1 MHEKMDSSADEN
13 PVQTINYYRT
23 KSIKISKF
31 LSKYLIKSS
40 LNFYSFEHML
50 LHKLIK
56 IIVSTYIL
64 KIQTTKQIMKAFLI
78 PFIKR
83 F

>member
-1 MHEKMDSSADEN
+1 MHEKIDSCTDEN
-13 PVQTINYYRT
+13 PGQTINYYRT
-23 KSIKISKF
+23 KSIKISI
-31 LSKYLIKSS
+31 KYLIKFSF
-40 LNFYSFEHML
+40 NFYSFEHML

-64 KIQTTKQIMKAFLI
+64 KIQTTKQIMKVFSI
-78 PFIKR
+78 SFMKR